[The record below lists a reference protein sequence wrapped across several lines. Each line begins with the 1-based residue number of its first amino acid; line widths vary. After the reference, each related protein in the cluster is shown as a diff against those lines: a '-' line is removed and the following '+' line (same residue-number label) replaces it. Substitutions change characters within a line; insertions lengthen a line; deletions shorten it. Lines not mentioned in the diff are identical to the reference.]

1 MLNRRKYL
9 KKSNML
15 KVDPSKLKIHNH
27 LENNYVI
34 GNKKALFHTM
44 NKYYKLT
51 KQNIFDYLPTT
62 FHIESGLDDPTYMRF
77 LNSFYEK
84 AKRLKR
90 Q

>member
-1 MLNRRKYL
+1 
-9 KKSNML
+9 ML

-51 KQNIFDYLPTT
+51 KQNIFD
-62 FHIESGLDDPTYMRF
+62 PTYMRF